1 MVVSIGGALLVLVEA
16 DHLVEHLLGDLVD
29 RRQLEGR
36 DSNLDIAQTT
46 DDWLHFRIINSI
58 QRLNNHE
65 IILLLSIFQN
75 CRFDRGEMLLVRQV
89 DMVEKRAF
97 ARQEGAS

>member
-29 RRQLEGR
+29 GRQLEGC
-36 DSNLDIAQTT
+36 DSDLDVAQTT

-89 DMVEKRAF
+89 DMVQKRAF